1 MGAWL
6 EILADDVERGDESRR
21 TDSKG
26 KNEFHALPPPAV
38 VARFRLRRP
47 EVGPE
52 FGAGDAKLLFIT
64 YCHFRGYSSVP
75 LHVLSEGD
83 VRNSKLSTTFRKLE
97 SVTFKKL
104 VESVHAGILFK

>member
-1 MGAWL
+1 M
-6 EILADDVERGDESRR
+6 LADDVERGDESRR

-52 FGAGDAKLLFIT
+52 FGARDAEQALISENRFQAE
-64 YCHFRGYSSVP
+64 FP
-75 LHVLSEGD
+75 LTVAMLDNRRE
-83 VRNSKLSTTFRKLE
+83 RNSFSGRIAHRKA
-97 SVTFKKL
+97 TPFKCK
-104 VESVHAGILFK
+104 F